1 MMDDGKAKR
10 YMHNFEKLD
19 VWHISRELVVKTYQ
33 LLKAFPVEERFAL
46 CDQIR
51 RAVISVPSNIAE
63 GGSRVSPKEQT
74 HFIEIAYGSLMEVY
88 CQLTIAVDL
97 GYLQHDNPE
106 VTEVNR
112 LINQTARMLSGLKK
126 SLIPK
131 TAPR

>member
-1 MMDDGKAKR
+1 
-10 YMHNFEKLD
+10 MHNFEKLD

>member
-1 MMDDGKAKR
+1 MDDGKAKR

>member
-1 MMDDGKAKR
+1 MMVEGKAKR

-131 TAPR
+131 TAPK

>member
-1 MMDDGKAKR
+1 MVEGKAKR

-112 LINQTARMLSGLKK
+112 LINQTARMLSGLK
-126 SLIPK
+126 
-131 TAPR
+131 

>member
-1 MMDDGKAKR
+1 MVEGKAKR

-131 TAPR
+131 TAPK

>member
-1 MMDDGKAKR
+1 MVEGKAKR

-126 SLIPK
+126 SLITK
-131 TAPR
+131 TAPK

>member
-1 MMDDGKAKR
+1 
-10 YMHNFEKLD
+10 MHNFEKLD

-131 TAPR
+131 TAPK

>member
-1 MMDDGKAKR
+1 MVDGKAKR

>member
-1 MMDDGKAKR
+1 
-10 YMHNFEKLD
+10 MHNFEKLD

-112 LINQTARMLSGLKK
+112 LINQPARMLSGLKK

>member
-1 MMDDGKAKR
+1 MTVEGKAKR

-131 TAPR
+131 TAPK